1 MPKRPASSPGPS
13 GSSVAAKRARM
24 KSSPQ
29 HGSKNYMCYG
39 TSLYGRFLKQ
49 TSTGK
54 MASKKT
60 FHLRYKERNGPKAVR
75 EKDGKLYWIHPDN
88 E

>member
-1 MPKRPASSPGPS
+1 MR
-13 GSSVAAKRARM
+13 
-24 KSSPQ
+24 
-29 HGSKNYMCYG
+29 YG

-60 FHLRYKERNGPKAVR
+60 FHLRYKEEDEDEDEDEDEESADEEEEEEEASMAR
-75 EKDGKLYWIHPDN
+75 
-88 E
+88 